1 MKFKG
6 NRAKA
11 VQLLAIP
18 DSFRSYEKVAKEL
31 GVSRQTLFVWR
42 QEPDFQAEVI
52 KRSQEWM
59 GDDFPV
65 IVAAHIVKCK
75 MGDMVAIKEYYDR
88 VLGKVIAPVD
98 INLHGN
104 LSMTNI
110 ADAIMGNY
118 EEREDGA

>member
-1 MKFKG
+1 MKFQG

-18 DSFRSYEKVAKEL
+18 DSFRSYDKIAKEL
-31 GVSRQTLFVWR
+31 NVSRNTLYKWR
-42 QEPDFQAEVI
+42 QEQDFQAEVI

-75 MGDMVAIKEYYDR
+75 SGDMVAIKEYYDR
-88 VLGKVIAPVD
+88 VLGKVIAPID
-98 INLHGN
+98 LNLHGN
-104 LSMTNI
+104 LSMTNV
-110 ADAIMGNY
+110 ADAIAGSF
-118 EEREDGA
+118 EVRKDEA